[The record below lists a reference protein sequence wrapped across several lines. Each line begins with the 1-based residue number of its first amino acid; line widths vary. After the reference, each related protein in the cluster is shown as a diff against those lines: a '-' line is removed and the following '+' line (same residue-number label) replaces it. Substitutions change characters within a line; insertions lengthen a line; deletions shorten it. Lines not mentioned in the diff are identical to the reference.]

1 VIVVTALR
9 SAGRGRV
16 VVELD
21 GSPWRTLPL
30 EAVVRAGLVAG
41 GELDRE
47 RARTLAVERR
57 RLGAL
62 AVANQSLS
70 RRDRSEHELRERLE
84 AGGVRPAE
92 RDDAVGVLERAGL
105 VDDTRFAISR
115 ATALAGRGYGDAAI
129 RSDLEQ
135 RGVEGGAVEAALGSL
150 EPERERAVREAERLG
165 GGVRAARALARR
177 GFDLEALD
185 WVVADDE
192 R

>member
-1 VIVVTALR
+1 MVVVTALR

-16 VVELD
+16 AVELD
-21 GSPWRTLPL
+21 GGPWRTLPL

-41 GELDRE
+41 EELDRE

-62 AVANQSLS
+62 AVATQSLR

-84 AGGVRPAE
+84 ARGVRPAE
-92 RDDAVGVLERAGL
+92 RDEAVGVLERAGL
-105 VDDTRFAISR
+105 VDDGRFASSR

-135 RGVEGGAVEAALGSL
+135 RGVEGGAIEAALGSL
-150 EPERERAVREAERLG
+150 EPERERAVREAKRLG
-165 GGVRAARALARR
+165 GGVRAARGLARR
-177 GFDLEALD
+177 GFDLDALD